1 MQASTKLHS
10 VFFQRII
17 VTVEYKAI
25 VPPYYSTPTTT
36 LSLSSFELMLQC
48 SIWFGSQHFFVG
60 CVVWRQEFLRN
71 GCIYYNNSWNNFLNA
86 RKRKKSSTNSSIR
99 TISKRLKK
107 KILLFIN
114 VSFWKFIL
122 TCVSKCGCL
131 FQKLR
136 VFIL

>member
-1 MQASTKLHS
+1 MDC
-10 VFFQRII
+10 QRDSATL
-17 VTVEYKAI
+17 TVEYKAI

-36 LSLSSFELMLQC
+36 LSLS
-48 SIWFGSQHFFVG
+48 
-60 CVVWRQEFLRN
+60 RN